1 MLGLSVHHSKGE
13 AMSRSIP
20 AVLIATALLGALLVA
35 PAAAQSPAP
44 AVPGAA
50 AAIII
55 DCDAFTATPN
65 ATAAVDAPAGSAVIV
80 SLCSNP
86 STGFRWA
93 DPASSDATTASVDGW
108 TYEAPAD
115 PTLAGAAGTEVLT
128 LVAGATGHATVTA
141 SYDQPWEGGQKGAWT
156 LMLDVV
162 VRDAV
167 PVTIDC
173 AAFGAGTAATAAVDA
188 PVGSAV
194 VLTVCSN
201 ASTGYTWT
209 EPSSSDPAVAVPGE
223 WVSVAP
229 AEPMPGAPGSQ
240 VLTIAADSAGTAV
253 ITASY
258 DRPWEGGEKGAW
270 TLELTINVQ

>member
-1 MLGLSVHHSKGE
+1 MLDLSPRHPKGE
-13 AMSRSIP
+13 VMSRSLR
-20 AVLIATALLGALLVA
+20 ASLMVTALLGAALAVPA
-35 PAAAQSPAP
+35 TAQSPGPDVPPAAA
-44 AVPGAA
+44 AVT
-50 AAIII
+50 I
-55 DCDAFTATPN
+55 DCDAFMATPA
-65 ATAAVDAPAGSAVIV
+65 ATAAVDAPVGGSVIV

-86 STGFRWA
+86 STGFRWE
-93 DPASSDATTASVDGW
+93 DPVSSDPSIASVGGW
-108 TYEAPAD
+108 SYVAPAD
-115 PTLAGAAGTEVLT
+115 AAQPGAGGTEVLT

-141 SYDQPWEGGQKGAWT
+141 SYDQPWEGGTKGGWT
-156 LMLDVV
+156 LTLDVV

-167 PVTIDC
+167 PVAIEC
-173 AAFGAGTAATAAVDA
+173 AAFET
-188 PVGSAV
+188 GSAASASVNAPAGSVV

-209 EPSSSDPAVAVPGE
+209 AASTSDPAVAVPGE

-240 VLTIAADSAGTAV
+240 VLTIAADAAGSAV
-253 ITASY
+253 ISASY

>member
-1 MLGLSVHHSKGE
+1 
-13 AMSRSIP
+13 MSRSLP
-20 AVLIATALLGALLVA
+20 AALTIAALLGTVLAA

-44 AVPGAA
+44 AVPPPAA
-50 AAIII
+50 AVTI
-55 DCDAFTATPN
+55 DCDAFMSTPN

-86 STGFRWA
+86 STGFRWE
-93 DPASSDATTASVDGW
+93 DPVSSDPSIVSVGGW
-108 TYEAPAD
+108 TYVAPAD
-115 PTLAGAAGTEVLT
+115 APQPGAAGTEVLT

-141 SYDQPWEGGQKGAWT
+141 SYDQPGDGDQKGAWT
-156 LMLDVV
+156 LTLEVV

-167 PVTIDC
+167 PVAIDC
-173 AAFGAGTAATAAVDA
+173 AAFDSDSAATASVDA
-188 PVGSAV
+188 PAGSAV

-201 ASTGYTWT
+201 ASTGFTWT
-209 EPSSSDPAVAVPGE
+209 AASSSDPAVAVPGE

-229 AEPMPGAPGSQ
+229 TEPMPGAAGSQ
-240 VLTIAADSAGTAV
+240 VLTIAADTAGAAV
-253 ITASY
+253 ISASY